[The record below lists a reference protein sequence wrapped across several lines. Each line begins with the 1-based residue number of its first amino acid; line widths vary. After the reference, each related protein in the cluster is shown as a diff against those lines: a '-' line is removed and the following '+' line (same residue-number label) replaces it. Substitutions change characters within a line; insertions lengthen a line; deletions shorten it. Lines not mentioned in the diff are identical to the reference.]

1 MLAAVREEV
10 GKIAGDR
17 GEKEAVETLVGRAE
31 KGELGLMAVLGSL
44 GPDLYANA
52 MHAFNNPPRHWC
64 AVHRSS
70 WRILPGLPA

>member
-1 MLAAVREEV
+1 LTAVREEV

-17 GEKEAVETLVGRAE
+17 GEKKAVEALVGRAE

-64 AVHRSS
+64 AAHRSS
-70 WRILPGLPA
+70 WRILRELPA